1 MTDPVPTPAPSAYM
15 VRANFARF
23 APAFHSGGYVGIGWL
38 DEDLTDIASRDE
50 LRLLYERRYPGAA
63 PMNTAQSVGQ
73 IWRFLH
79 DLSVGTY
86 VLTPLSDDSKL
97 LVGQITGGYYFVPT
111 PLDSPYPH
119 RKSVTWF
126 ERPITRGEL
135 SVPAQNTLRSSLTVF
150 QVSQADEIL
159 GLYNISRPEPVQR
172 VAMTESDIKRAILDQ
187 ILELRADEFEILV
200 QELLAAIGFE
210 DAEHTGRSG
219 DEGIDVKGK
228 LSVYEFASID
238 IMVQVKRYHTG
249 RINHGMIRAF
259 RSSVPERTQA
269 AFVTTSDYT
278 EKARAE
284 AQREGFKKIGLING
298 SQLVDILVE
307 HYDDLSDDM
316 RARLNLRKTLLPR

>member
-1 MTDPVPTPAPSAYM
+1 MSDPAAPPPSMYM
-15 VRANFARF
+15 VRANFARY
-23 APAFHSGGYVGIGWL
+23 APAFHTGGYVGLGWL
-38 DEDLTDIASRDE
+38 NDDLAAIASRDE
-50 LRLLYERRYPGAA
+50 LRQRYEQRYPDAA
-63 PMNTAQSVGQ
+63 PMNIAQNVGQ

-79 DLSVGTY
+79 DLTVGTY
-86 VLTPLSDDSKL
+86 VVTPLSEDSKL
-97 LVGQITGGYYFVPT
+97 LVGQITGGYQFVPGA
-111 PLDSPYPH
+111 LDSPYPH
-119 RKSVTWF
+119 RKPVTWF
-126 ERPITRGEL
+126 DRTITRGEL

-150 QVSQADEIL
+150 QISQADEIL
-159 GLYNISRPEPVQR
+159 RLYDISQPEPAQR
-172 VAMTESDIKRAILDQ
+172 VAMTEADIKRAILDQ

-219 DEGIDVKGK
+219 DEGIDVTGK

-238 IMVQVKRYHTG
+238 IMVQVKRYHSG
-249 RINHGMIRAF
+249 KINHGMIRAF
-259 RSSVPERTQA
+259 RSSVPERTQG

-284 AQREGFKKIGLING
+284 AQRDGFKKIGLING

-316 RARLNLRKTLLPR
+316 RKRLNLRKTLVPR